1 MKLFLFLWSAFA
13 ISRNDCRGQELVKV
27 NSVQSKLPQNKL
39 RGVFKRPRSSGSVSS
54 GQIEAE
60 PKPLFAVDK
69 LELYA

>member
-1 MKLFLFLWSAFA
+1 M
-13 ISRNDCRGQELVKV
+13 KV